1 MALVTK
7 DITSYTVRYASF
19 KYSSGVSKVIPS
31 ISLFNSGG
39 KVAVLSFVD
48 TYPIPY
54 ENSISAD
61 NEIKIYFH
69 ISHFNEIINIL
80 HYDDMVQSLRLE
92 YDSSR
97 GEGSIV
103 RESMAGFLAEV
114 SAVSRIDDREDEV
127 FNKEVSR
134 IDDREVDTSAVSR
147 IDDRE
152 DEKPPESAVSRIDD
166 REDDD

>member
-1 MALVTK
+1 MALVTE
-7 DITSYTVRYASF
+7 DIGSYTVKYASF

-31 ISLFNSGG
+31 ISLFNRGRN
-39 KVAVLSFVD
+39 VAVLSFVD

-61 NEIKIYFH
+61 NKIKIYFH

-80 HYDDMVQSLRLE
+80 RHHDMDQSVSLE

-103 RESMAGFLAEV
+103 RESMADIPTTG
-114 SAVSRIDDREDEV
+114 SAVSRIDDREAAETATGSGV
-127 FNKEVSR
+127 
-134 IDDREVDTSAVSR
+134 DRRDHN
-147 IDDRE
+147 DYD
-152 DEKPPESAVSRIDD
+152 
-166 REDDD
+166 